1 MGLFGNYEQ
10 SGVGIAKDA
19 PKKKPF
25 FRFWELVGR
34 KFWKLIEVNFL
45 LMSSLIPLMAAA
57 ASLVFLI
64 NVNSALAIGLAAIL
78 ALVFTVTFGPII
90 AGCTK
95 ILRNFSL
102 EKPLFI
108 WDTFRKT
115 FRSCF
120 KQACVMG
127 IIDILITLSV
137 ASGFY
142 VYPQIIEAINKGDA
156 EGSTTM
162 YYVLFVAGISVAI
175 AVLLM
180 SFYAYL
186 MIVSTDLSM
195 KNILKNS
202 LALSCIALKKNLLT
216 LLIVFV
222 VCGVFAV
229 LTIAYPHILSFVLPF
244 MPLSFVGFAIVF
256 NCYPVIQKYV
266 INPYYAQ
273 RGEVNPEMM
282 YSESQGE
289 NVFEDQG
296 GKEKP
301 VEPPKQKKGEGK
313 VIS

>member
-1 MGLFGNYEQ
+1 MGLFGNYES
-10 SGVGIAKDA
+10 SGVGIAKNA

-25 FRFWELVGR
+25 FRFWELTGR
-34 KFWKLIEVNFL
+34 KFWKLIELNMLLMTLTLPLIGAAAVLYFL
-45 LMSSLIPLMAAA
+45 LGTSP
-57 ASLVFLI
+57 
-64 NVNSALAIGLAAIL
+64 ALAFGVAGIL
-78 ALVFTVTFGPII
+78 VLLSAVLLGPYL
-90 AGCTK
+90 AGCAK
-95 ILRNFSL
+95 ILRNFTL
-102 EKPLFI
+102 EKPLFLF
-108 WDTFRKT
+108 DTFKKT

-127 IIDILITLSV
+127 LLDVLV
-137 ASGFY
+137 AISLAAGLY
-142 VYPQIIEAINKGDA
+142 VYPMMITGAKEAGA
-156 EGSTTM
+156 SPTM
-162 YYVLFVAGISVAI
+162 YYVLLVASFSVAI

-202 LALSCIALKKNLLT
+202 LALSCIALKQNLIT
-216 LLIVFV
+216 LVIVVLVLGAFILLSIFFPYIMAFV
-222 VCGVFAV
+222 W
-229 LTIAYPHILSFVLPF
+229 PFV
-244 MPLSFVGFAIVF
+244 PLSFLGFVIVF

-273 RGEVNPEMM
+273 RGEVNPEMLHGQ
-282 YSESQGE
+282 SQGE

-301 VEPPKQKKGEGK
+301 VEAKKQGKGKGK

>member
-1 MGLFGNYEQ
+1 MGLFGNYES
-10 SGVGIAKDA
+10 SGAGIAKDA

-25 FRFWELVGR
+25 FRYWELVGR
-34 KFWKLIEVNFL
+34 KFWKLIEVNLL
-45 LMSSLIPLMAAA
+45 LMSSLLPLIGALLVVYFLVNVNTEL
-57 ASLVFLI
+57 SLVLFAVFVLLF
-64 NVNSALAIGLAAIL
+64 VIL
-78 ALVFTVTFGPII
+78 FGPII

-95 ILRNFSL
+95 IFRNFSL
-102 EKPLFI
+102 EKPMFI
-108 WDTFRKT
+108 MDTFVKT

-120 KQACVMG
+120 KQACIMG
-127 IIDILITLSV
+127 IIDLLVAASV
-137 ASGFY
+137 ASGLY
-142 VYPQIIEAINKGDA
+142 VYPQIIKGIDA
-156 EGSTTM
+156 GEIQGSSTM
-162 YYVLFVAGISVAI
+162 FYVLFVAGLSIAI

-216 LLIVFV
+216 LLIVV
-222 VCGVFAV
+222 LVCGGFAL
-229 LTIAYPHILSFVLPF
+229 LTYLFPHIMVFILPF
-244 MPLSFVGFAIVF
+244 LPLSFVGFAVVF
-256 NCYPVIQKYV
+256 NCYPVIQKLV

-273 RGEVNPEMM
+273 RGEVNPEMT
-282 YSESQGE
+282 YTQTDGK

-301 VEPPKQKKGEGK
+301 VEAPKQKKKKGK

>member
-1 MGLFGNYEQ
+1 MGLFGNYENA
-10 SGVGIAKDA
+10 GVGIAKDA

-34 KFWKLIEVNFL
+34 KFWKLIEVNML
-45 LMSSLIPLMAAA
+45 LMALCLPLLGAV
-57 ASLVFLI
+57 LCLYFLI
-64 NVNSALAIGLAAIL
+64 NVNEALAMGMFVLL
-78 ALVFTVTFGPII
+78 LLVFAVLFGPWMAGI
-90 AGCTK
+90 AK
-95 ILRNFSL
+95 ILRNYSM
-102 EKPLFI
+102 EKPCFMM
-108 WDTFRKT
+108 DTFGKT

-120 KQACVMG
+120 KQSVVMG
-127 IIDILITLSV
+127 IIDIVVALSV
-137 ASGFY
+137 AAGFY
-142 VYPQIIEAINKGDA
+142 VYPQLIGYASN
-156 EGSTTM
+156 EGQSTTM
-162 YYVLFVAGISVAI
+162 YYILFVASLSIAL

-186 MIVSTDLSM
+186 MIVSTDLSL

-216 LLIVFV
+216 LVIALLVI
-222 VCGVFAV
+222 GVFAV
-229 LTIAYPHILSFVLPF
+229 LTIFFPQIMAFVLPF
-244 MPLSFVGFAIVF
+244 MPLGFVGFVIVF

-273 RGEVNPEMM
+273 RGEVSPEMT
-282 YSESQGE
+282 YGQSQGE

-301 VEPPKQKKGEGK
+301 VEAPKQKKGKGK